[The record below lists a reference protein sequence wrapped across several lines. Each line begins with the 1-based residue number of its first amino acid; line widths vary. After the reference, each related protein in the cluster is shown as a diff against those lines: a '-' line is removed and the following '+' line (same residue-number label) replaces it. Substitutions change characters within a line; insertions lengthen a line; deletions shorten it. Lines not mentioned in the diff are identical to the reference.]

1 MTSRVVF
8 GLLAV
13 ALVVLGWPQALGGVA
28 SYVVVSGVS
37 MEPTYETGDLVV
49 TRSASDYDVGDVI
62 AFRTEEGDV
71 IHRIIG
77 GNATDG
83 FRTQGDNVDRADP
96 YLPRPEDI
104 RGRALFHVPAIGA
117 WGLRLVRTVPAPILA
132 AGAILLAVGG
142 NEQRRRR
149 RQRPRREG
157 SPTPKLK
164 PKTDSAPRSSE
175 EHMSTSLMNR
185 PRVRGAAV
193 CVVAAVVVLPSAFLA
208 WRAPTTVEV
217 PVEEAAQRHVVSMSV
232 TGITGRPS
240 DLYPDGRSAPI
251 TAADGDPSGAPAED
265 APALLRSLV
274 ERVEVTVDHEVA
286 GQEAVTGAGRIDVV
300 IRTGRGFELPLPG
313 VPMATFTE
321 TFEGVVDVDLDV
333 VDQRF
338 EEYLAEADLTR
349 DTMTIEVR
357 PTVATDDDVVVRGGP
372 LVLTPTEEVVELGGT
387 LRTTVIPDG
396 AASVRAATTPLV
408 GIPLPVPMVRVIG
421 TALVVAL
428 VGLALWLL
436 RREVDERPDLRIG
449 LVHGSLLVEI
459 EPDANVGGDVVRV
472 SSFAELARL
481 AKRDHRPVLHQ
492 ERSGGNHHYLVPDG
506 DLTYEYVV
514 DLDGSRAPGPGLA
527 LPDDVRA
534 LDADYSGLAGPDAS
548 PDRGHVEPEH
558 ADRGDDTHEQTPVVD
573 DGPQAADTA
582 ADTTAAT
589 ADTAGRESSS
599 SNSGDLLDYLPVTP
613 ADLPSGRVVV
623 VEDFT
628 ELTRI
633 WMQDNAAPGRLERRR
648 LANGG
653 IRYSVVRNGREFVY
667 EAGAGEDVAAGSGRG
682 GGTHA

>member
-1 MTSRVVF
+1 MTHAPRI
-8 GLLAV
+8 LLVLAAV
-13 ALVVLGWPQALGGVA
+13 TLVVMAWPSALGGA
-28 SYVVVSGVS
+28 TSYVVVSGVS

-49 TRSASDYDVGDVI
+49 ARSSDDYEVGDVI

-77 GNATDG
+77 GNAEEG
-83 FRTQGDNVDRADP
+83 FRTQGDNVDRPDP
-96 YLPRPEDI
+96 YLPRPADI
-104 RGRALFHVPAIGA
+104 RGKALFHVPAIGA
-117 WGLRLVRTVPAPILA
+117 WGLRLVRTVPAPVLA

-142 NEQRRRR
+142 TEQRRRR
-149 RQRPRREG
+149 RRRPRRDA
-157 SPTPKLK
+157 SPTQTPT
-164 PKTDSAPRSSE
+164 PEPAPRSSE
-175 EHMSTSLMNR
+175 EPMSTSLMNR
-185 PRVRGAAV
+185 PRVRGAAM

-232 TGITGRPS
+232 TGITGRSS
-240 DLYPDGRSAPI
+240 DLYPDGRSEPI
-251 TAADGDPSGAPAED
+251 TAAEGDPSGTPVED

-313 VPMATFTE
+313 VPMTTFTG

-338 EEYLAEADLTR
+338 EEYLTEADLSR

-357 PTVATDDDVVVRGGP
+357 PVVATDDDVVVRGGP
-372 LVLTPTEEVVELGGT
+372 LVLTPTEEVVEVGGT
-387 LRTTVIPDG
+387 LRTTVTPDG
-396 AASVRAATTPLV
+396 AATVRTATAPLV
-408 GIPLPVPMVRVIG
+408 GIPLPVPVVRGLG
-421 TALVVAL
+421 TALVIAL
-428 VGLALWLL
+428 LGLALWLL
-436 RREVDERPDLRIG
+436 RREVQERPDLRIG

-527 LPDDVRA
+527 LPDDVRSLA
-534 LDADYSGLAGPDAS
+534 AEHPGTAPDSDTSAERGQVRSGPSERGEETSDRAPIADDAP
-548 PDRGHVEPEH
+548 R
-558 ADRGDDTHEQTPVVD
+558 
-573 DGPQAADTA
+573 
-582 ADTTAAT
+582 T
-589 ADTAGRESSS
+589 ADTADQQSPT
-599 SNSGDLLDYLPVTP
+599 SGGDDLLDYLPVTP

-648 LANGG
+648 LGNGG

-667 EAGAGEDVAAGSGRG
+667 EAGPDEDVAAGAGRH